1 MENATAPTGQQ
12 STEQQPANQ
21 QPQQTAPGQQ
31 PPQQPQQPQ
40 TIATPNIQDGVDLT
54 QWYAKARRE
63 INDKA
68 AQKQNSFLLETF
80 GTSDPEEIAKISQTV
95 KQTTGKPPI
104 DDVLKSLQ
112 DTNSKIESLE
122 KNHNNLQL
130 ENKMIRD
137 VKNARDVD
145 LVLYAAKSRYDFRD
159 ENGQIKAYVKGSDD
173 PVIDAAKAKQKTFA
187 DIVAEMQIDQQ
198 TAGLFQTT
206 SNLKQP
212 VNGSPEGS
220 KPGFGMATREQRT
233 SPKFLKAVKASGQ
246 WHEMNGGKEIDLDA
260 VKAEM

>member
-1 MENATAPTGQQ
+1 MDSVETAPTGQQ
-12 STEQQPANQ
+12 S
-21 QPQQTAPGQQ
+21 QQ
-31 PPQQPQQPQ
+31 PPQQTIATNQPPTNQPQQQQTGQPQQQ
-40 TIATPNIQDGVDLT
+40 TIATPNMQGDVDLT

-68 AQKQNSFLLETF
+68 TQKNNSFLLETF

-95 KQTTGKPPI
+95 KQATGKPPL
-104 DDVLKSLQ
+104 DDVLKNLQ
-112 DTNSKIESLE
+112 DTNSKITALE
-122 KNHNNLQL
+122 ANQNNLQL

-145 LVLYAAKSRYDFRD
+145 LVLYAA
-159 ENGQIKAYVKGSDD
+159 
-173 PVIDAAKAKQKTFA
+173 IDTARGAQKTFS
-187 DIVAEMQIDQQ
+187 DIVAELQADQQ
-198 TAGLFQTT
+198 TAGLFQSTT
-206 SNLKQP
+206 NLKQP
-212 VNGSPEGS
+212 ASGLPDGS
-220 KPGFGMATREQRT
+220 KPGFGMASREQRT